1 MYRDIR
7 VWVTIGI
14 LGLVVLFTLQN
25 VVTVEVTFLFW
36 TVKLPR
42 AILLFVVLAIGIL
55 LGWILKSVHRHPR
68 PPDQPPE

>member
-1 MYRDIR
+1 MSRDIR
-7 VWVTIGI
+7 IWLTIGI

-25 VVTVEVTFLFW
+25 VVTVEVSFLFW

-55 LGWILKSVHRHPR
+55 LGWILKSVHRHP
-68 PPDQPPE
+68 QPPEQPPE